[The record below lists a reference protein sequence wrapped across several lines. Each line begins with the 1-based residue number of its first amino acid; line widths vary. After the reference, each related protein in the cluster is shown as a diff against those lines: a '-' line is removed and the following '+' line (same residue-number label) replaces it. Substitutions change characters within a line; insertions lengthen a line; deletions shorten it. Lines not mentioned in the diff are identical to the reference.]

1 MRTSNPVLRE
11 NILLQQA
18 RENAGGAVM
27 TIEGAV
33 YKTFILLGA
42 LLVTAG
48 LVWRQGATTGDPASV
63 TGWMIGGLIVGL
75 ILAIIT
81 CFVPRISMVTAPL
94 YALAEGA
101 AVGGISWMM
110 EQRYPGIVLPAVGLT
125 FGTLA
130 AMLAA
135 YLTGVIRATPAFT
148 RGVIIATLAIGA
160 VYLVSIVLRLFGV
173 SVPFIHDAGWMG
185 IGFSLF
191 VVTIAALNLILD
203 FALIEDAAAHGM
215 PRYMEWYGAF
225 GLIVTLV
232 WLYIEILRLL
242 SKLQRR

>member
-18 RENAGGAVM
+18 QENSGGAVM

-75 ILAIIT
+75 ILAVIT

-148 RGVIIATLAIGA
+148 RGIIVATLAIGA
-160 VYLVSIVLRLFGV
+160 VYLVSIVLRLFSV

-203 FALIEDAAAHGM
+203 FALIEDAAAQGM